1 MQSLTKTEENLLLD
15 GVKQAVDLVDSG
27 GISPNEALEKVA
39 KELNYSPGF
48 LKAACNAFN
57 TGRQTAQWEA
67 NDSILDKLASFPL
80 ADYSAIHAAIWNGE
94 EEKRAAVSA
103 KYLNPPIKWDSYEAQ
118 EKEALLRLDLNQAGW
133 SKSASAEEPSQFVQ
147 DYEGEI
153 RVKLAYNKVNWEGR
167 EVEES
172 RRLKVAAED
181 QLNLKVHLLESYFKK
196 FAYDRISLAQVEK
209 AASIYYGRPGAALLD
224 YVASKFP
231 SEKRAS
237 DHQSTWSGFSQ
248 PVDRNAEPYTLIAE
262 CIKQAQVHNQM
273 NSGLAEA
280 EAKLAEAKE
289 KYASFIQPQSS
300 SNNGSP
306 ATLTPLLIEEAG
318 EKQSSLTAGIAGGIG
333 VGGAKLLADMSPSSA
348 KRLENQIQEL
358 DDPQHLSE
366 LRKIK
371 AQTLLTSLMS
381 DTGDPISGYDPEE
394 VLAAY
399 NNIVQLAPSL
409 ADQPAAVGPLLR
421 KKLMGNTEPFEVA
434 EQLKLEESLKNTQA
448 VPSPKSP
455 TDLMRN
461 EASIIS

>member
-172 RRLKVAAED
+172 R
-181 QLNLKVHLLESYFKK
+181 N
-196 FAYDRISLAQVEK
+196 
-209 AASIYYGRPGAALLD
+209 GRG
-224 YVASKFP
+224 
-231 SEKRAS
+231 
-237 DHQSTWSGFSQ
+237 
-248 PVDRNAEPYTLIAE
+248 
-262 CIKQAQVHNQM
+262 
-273 NSGLAEA
+273 
-280 EAKLAEAKE
+280 
-289 KYASFIQPQSS
+289 
-300 SNNGSP
+300 NNG
-306 ATLTPLLIEEAG
+306 AIHWALCG
-318 EKQSSLTAGIAGGIG
+318 H
-333 VGGAKLLADMSPSSA
+333 
-348 KRLENQIQEL
+348 R
-358 DDPQHLSE
+358 
-366 LRKIK
+366 
-371 AQTLLTSLMS
+371 AQAEYRS
-381 DTGDPISGYDPEE
+381 
-394 VLAAY
+394 
-399 NNIVQLAPSL
+399 VQRCARHGRHWL
-409 ADQPAAVGPLLR
+409 
-421 KKLMGNTEPFEVA
+421 F
-434 EQLKLEESLKNTQA
+434 KNTA
-448 VPSPKSP
+448 RFFVHKHCGCFC
-455 TDLMRN
+455 LW
-461 EASIIS
+461 